1 MNKSQAKIFETLAA
15 IESISAELHKMSI
28 RLQEI
33 ETKLYTTQK
42 KIYQQIIEPQKG
54 N

>member
-1 MNKSQAKIFETLAA
+1 MDKSQSKIHEALTA
-15 IESISAELHKMSI
+15 IDSISAELHKMSL

-54 N
+54 K